1 MVVRFGRR
9 VARGSDERGCMVQR
23 LFSYGTLR
31 LPAVQLAHFGR
42 LLAGTEDRLPHHRI
56 EWLRITNPKVVAT
69 SGTDSHPILR
79 YSAVAADFVEGTVFE
94 VSDEELAAA
103 DLYEVGDYERVLL
116 RLESGLHAWVYAAAA
131 ERSTPP
137 LDGRAA
143 P

>member
-42 LLAGTEDRLPHHRI
+42 LLTGTADRLPHHRI
-56 EWLRITNPKVVAT
+56 EWLRITDPAVIAT

-79 YSAVAADFVEGTVFE
+79 YSAAEGDCVEGTVFE
-94 VSDEELAAA
+94 VSDKEFAAA

-116 RLESGLHAWVYAAAA
+116 RMESGIHAWVYTGA
-131 ERSTPP
+131 SNPP
-137 LDGRAA
+137 VRAPEGRTA

>member
-1 MVVRFGRR
+1 
-9 VARGSDERGCMVQR
+9 MVQL

-42 LLAGTEDRLPHHRI
+42 LLTGAEDRLPHHRI
-56 EWLRITNPKVVAT
+56 EWLRITDPAVVAT
-69 SGTDSHPILR
+69 SGTESHPILR
-79 YSAVAADFVEGTVFE
+79 YSAAAADFVEGTVFE

-131 ERSTPP
+131 DPFAPP
-137 LDGRAA
+137 PDGRAA
-143 P
+143 S

>member
-1 MVVRFGRR
+1 MT
-9 VARGSDERGCMVQR
+9 QR

-42 LLAGTEDRLPHHRI
+42 LLTGTQDRLPHHRI
-56 EWLRITNPKVVAT
+56 EWLRITDPQVIAT

-79 YSAVAADFVEGTVFE
+79 YSAAAADSVEGMVFE

-116 RLESGLHAWVYAAAA
+116 RLDSGLLAWVYTGAADP
-131 ERSTPP
+131 STPST
-137 LDGRAA
+137 DERATS
-143 P
+143 